1 MGPPAWSWPSPHEEV
16 SPPGYLVRVAS
27 GLVWRFTLVGAVAL
41 GILVSPAVPLAAA
54 VGVLLGSQLISLRRG
69 PSAAAPLW
77 RTGLIALALAVSS
90 GLGAYPKLV
99 AGGLLWV
106 GVEPWV
112 LAGAPWRPRF
122 GRLHSRILSRLRE
135 LDEPAWST
143 SGFLQPPA
151 EEGRR

>member
-1 MGPPAWSWPSPHEEV
+1 M
-16 SPPGYLVRVAS
+16 
-27 GLVWRFTLVGAVAL
+27 
-41 GILVSPAVPLAAA
+41 
-54 VGVLLGSQLISLRRG
+54 LLGSELISLRRAPG
-69 PSAAAPLW
+69 AAAPLW

-90 GLGAYPKLV
+90 GLGAYPKVV

-112 LAGAPWRPRF
+112 LAGTPWRPRIH
-122 GRLHSRILSRLRE
+122 RLSSRILSRLGE

-151 EEGRR
+151 ERKGRR